1 VSELGMRN
9 SQAIHVDF
17 GFFKGAIP
25 SHPFITPSNID
36 MILET
41 NNHILLG
48 EWKRDGEEISKGQKV
63 LLQRLSLL
71 PKFTILVIYGYS
83 NDKERHI
90 DNFYKLDNDILRK
103 QGNGEKELKEYI
115 NNWFIK
121 VNEDR
126 QYIFNRPAV

>member
-1 VSELGMRN
+1 MRN
-9 SQAIHVDF
+9 SNAAHVDF
-17 GFFKGAIP
+17 GFLRGSVKQNAAIIP
-25 SHPFITPSNID
+25 SNVD

-41 NNHILLG
+41 NFHFLIG

-126 QYIFNRPAV
+126 QYIFNRQAV

>member
-1 VSELGMRN
+1 MRN
-9 SQAIHVDF
+9 SQATHVDF
-17 GFFKGAIP
+17 GFFRGAIP

-41 NNHILLG
+41 NNYILLG

-83 NDKERHI
+83 NDVERDI
-90 DNFYKLDNDILRK
+90 GNFYKLDNDILRK
-103 QGNGEKELKEYI
+103 QGNGEKQLKEYV
-115 NNWFIK
+115 NDWFIK
-121 VNEDR
+121 VNHDR
-126 QYIFNRPAV
+126 QHIFNRL

>member
-1 VSELGMRN
+1 MRN

-41 NNHILLG
+41 NNYILLG
-48 EWKRDGEEISKGQKV
+48 EWKRDGEEISRGQKV

-90 DNFYKLDNDILRK
+90 DNFYKLDNDILKK
-103 QGNGEKELKEYI
+103 QGNGEIQLKEYV

-121 VNEDR
+121 ANEDR
-126 QYIFNRPAV
+126 QYIFNRPMQELQS

>member
-1 VSELGMRN
+1 MRN
-9 SQAIHVDF
+9 SQATHVDF
-17 GFFKGAIP
+17 GFFRGAIP

-48 EWKRDGEEISKGQKV
+48 EWKRYGEEISKGQKV

-83 NDKERHI
+83 NDVERDI
-90 DNFYKLDNDILRK
+90 GNFYKLDNDILRK
-103 QGNGEKELKEYI
+103 QGNGEKQLKEYV
-115 NNWFIK
+115 NDWFIK
-121 VNEDR
+121 VNHDR
-126 QYIFNRPAV
+126 QHIFNRL

>member
-1 VSELGMRN
+1 MRN
-9 SQAIHVDF
+9 SKASHVDF

-71 PKFTILVIYGYS
+71 PKFTVIIIYGYS
-83 NDKERHI
+83 NDKERNI
-90 DNFYKLDNDILRK
+90 GNFYKLDNDILKK
-103 QGNGEKELKEYI
+103 QGSGELELKQYV
-115 NNWFIK
+115 NDWFVK

-126 QYIFNRPAV
+126 PYIFNHPKQVLLN

>member
-1 VSELGMRN
+1 
-9 SQAIHVDF
+9 
-17 GFFKGAIP
+17 
-25 SHPFITPSNID
+25 

-103 QGNGEKELKEYI
+103 QGNGEIQLKEYV

-121 VNEDR
+121 ANEDR
-126 QYIFNRPAV
+126 QYIFNRPMQELQS

>member
-1 VSELGMRN
+1 MRN
-9 SQAIHVDF
+9 SQATHVDF
-17 GFFKGAIP
+17 GFFRGAIP

-83 NDKERHI
+83 NDVERDI
-90 DNFYKLDNDILRK
+90 GNFYKLDNDILRK
-103 QGNGEKELKEYI
+103 QGNGEKQLKEYV
-115 NNWFIK
+115 NDWFIK
-121 VNEDR
+121 VNHDR
-126 QYIFNRPAV
+126 QHIFNRL

>member
-1 VSELGMRN
+1 MRN
-9 SQAIHVDF
+9 SNATHVDF
-17 GFFKGAIP
+17 GFLRGSVKQNAAIIP
-25 SHPFITPSNID
+25 SNVD

-41 NNHILLG
+41 NFHFLIG
-48 EWKRDGEEISKGQKV
+48 EWKRDGEEISRGQKV

-90 DNFYKLDNDILRK
+90 DNFYKLDNDILKK
-103 QGNGEKELKEYI
+103 QGNGEIQLKEYV

-121 VNEDR
+121 ANEDR
-126 QYIFNRPAV
+126 QYIFNRPMQELQS